1 VTVPSSRYSQ
11 TMTKAAAATVSG
23 RTTARA
29 KILTAACEVV
39 RRDGTGSM
47 TLEAVADEAGVSKG
61 GLLYHFPSKDALQRA
76 MVDRLVQDY
85 AEAERA
91 HEQSDPDPIGRS
103 ARSYVRAGT
112 DTLRNADVWLAL
124 VAALGEGPT
133 LLEPWREYC
142 AGWARDDREEGV
154 DPVAAAI
161 ARLAADGLWFADV
174 LGLEA
179 VDPKLRREIL
189 RRLEAMTR
197 EPA

>member
-1 VTVPSSRYSQ
+1 
-11 TMTKAAAATVSG
+11 MT
-23 RTTARA
+23 TTAPPRTGRPTSRD

-39 RRDGTGSM
+39 RRDGTASM
-47 TLEAVADEAGVSKG
+47 TLEAVAVEAGVSKG

-91 HEQSDPDPIGRS
+91 HVESDPDPVGRS

-112 DTLRNADVWLAL
+112 DTLHSADVWLAL

-142 AGWARDDREEGV
+142 AGWARADRTEGV
-154 DPVAAAI
+154 DPVSAAI

-179 VDPKLRREIL
+179 VDPELRRDIL
-189 RRLEAMTR
+189 LRLEAMTR
-197 EPA
+197 ESA